1 MKSIINIRR
10 AVVDV
15 VPELESSSPNFFP
28 VRKFSDFGGK
38 QPCFDEF
45 VNLMKCISQH
55 THAEISCKGRYES
68 LKQCIERL

>member
-1 MKSIINIRR
+1 MINIRR
-10 AVVDV
+10 AVVEVIPD
-15 VPELESSSPNFFP
+15 LESTSPNLFHA
-28 VRKFSDFGGK
+28 RKFSDFGGK

-45 VNLMKCISQH
+45 VNLMKCMSQH